1 MDRPLPPAS
10 LPARDPSHKDKGLV
24 GNEAEKIENNS
35 ADPRHK
41 ARQVALAT
49 LFEWSFNPQKS
60 YLEVFSH
67 ILGIF
72 GQEQFPERMAQEI
85 VQGVQENSSTIDKI
99 ILAAAP
105 AWPLEQIGRLDL
117 ICLRIAVYELYFAKG
132 IPYKV
137 AINESVDL
145 AKEFGGLKSGK
156 FVNGVLGS
164 VVKTLLPT

>member
-1 MDRPLPPAS
+1 MGTS
-10 LPARDPSHKDKGLV
+10 LPQVSPSSKEQNRRDGGLDASD
-24 GNEAEKIENNS
+24 AEKIENNS

-49 LFEWSFNPQKS
+49 LFEWSFNSQKS
-60 YLEVFSH
+60 YLEVFNH

-72 GQEQFPERMAQEI
+72 GQDRFPERMAQEI

-105 AWPLEQIGRLDL
+105 AWPLDQIGRLDL

-164 VVKTLLPT
+164 VVKTLLPS

>member
-1 MDRPLPPAS
+1 MPEEEQDLQIPPS
-10 LPARDPSHKDKGLV
+10 S
-24 GNEAEKIENNS
+24 
-35 ADPRHK
+35 DPRHK
-41 ARQVALAT
+41 ARQVAVAA
-49 LFEWSFNPQKS
+49 LFEWSFSPQGFDTEIFAHV
-60 YLEVFSH
+60 LDV
-67 ILGIF
+67 F
-72 GQEQFPERMAQEI
+72 GQEKFPQKMAAEI
-85 VQGVQENSSTIDKI
+85 VKGVRENSPTIDKI

-105 AWPLEQIGRLDL
+105 AWPLDQIGRLDL

-164 VVKTLLPT
+164 VVKTLLPA